1 MNDTVNGRVLGKD
14 LVQGLVIGD
23 VDLVEVGATARD
35 QLNAVK
41 SDLGRVVKVIDDN
54 DIVTVFEK
62 SEGSEATNV
71 ASATAKGG

>member
-35 QLNAVK
+35 
-41 SDLGRVVKVIDDN
+41 
-54 DIVTVFEK
+54 
-62 SEGSEATNV
+62 
-71 ASATAKGG
+71 